1 MGVYWFRRIAKT
13 YFGGQSDGFGRGEGV
28 LVTTTT
34 PTGPTLA
41 AAPIVR

>member
-1 MGVYWFRRIAKT
+1 MGVYWFRRDGKT

-28 LVTTTT
+28 LTTTST
-34 PTGPTLA
+34 PTVPTLA